1 MKNNSLKSSVIT
13 GNCKSH
19 LKALHVIPAEA
30 GIQKFRCVTKTL
42 DTGFHLCDDFCKYF
56 SIILVVLLFPAIS
69 AVAEPAPL
77 NSGQVTTDKV
87 KTAAVAGAPVA
98 EMSADPT
105 DPQTVGCILP
115 LTGRF
120 AAYGNRALEAI
131 ILAAGLFDPRKQSP
145 VKLLIEDSESRPEKA
160 REAVSKLVN
169 AGSAAII
176 GPLGSDE
183 AEMAA
188 PEAQRWKIPLL
199 TLTQKEGI
207 TEAGPYVFRNFLSGS
222 LQVKTLVK
230 FAMEDLQ
237 LRKFAVLYP
246 DDGHA
251 PEIMKLFYQ
260 EVTRRKGSIVW
271 AEPYKNDQTNFGE
284 QIRKLAGTMEITRAG
299 DEVTDPPTPKT
310 VNFDALFIPDSYQAV
325 KMVVPQLIYYDI
337 LGVRL
342 LGLNGWNSR
351 ELLTMEDG
359 YLEGAV
365 FTDGFFA
372 ESSYPGAVDF
382 VDKFYAAYGREPDV
396 MEAQVF
402 DTAGMAVKIILE
414 NKGATR
420 EKFRDGLQGIRAYPG
435 VTGRTSFSATREAEK
450 DAFVLTVKDGKII
463 QVK

>member
-1 MKNNSLKSSVIT
+1 MKNNALKSSV
-13 GNCKSH
+13 
-19 LKALHVIPAEA
+19 
-30 GIQKFRCVTKTL
+30 
-42 DTGFHLCDDFCKYF
+42 
-56 SIILVVLLFPAIS
+56 IILVVLLFSAIS
-69 AVAEPAPL
+69 AVAGPTTI
-77 NSGQVTTDKV
+77 NSAQVATDKT
-87 KTAAVAGAPVA
+87 KAAAGPLVP
-98 EMSADPT
+98 ETSADRT
-105 DPQTVGCILP
+105 DPQTLGCILP

-120 AAYGNRALEAI
+120 AAYGNRALETI
-131 ILAAGLFDPRKQSP
+131 ILAVGLFDPQKKSP
-145 VKLLIEDSESRPEKA
+145 IKLLIEDSESQPERA
-160 REAVSKLVN
+160 RAAVSKLVR
-169 AGSAAII
+169 AGVVAII

-183 AEMAA
+183 SEVAA

-230 FAMEDLQ
+230 FAMGDLQ

-284 QIRKLAGTMEITRAG
+284 QISKLAGTTEITRVG
-299 DEVTDPPTPKT
+299 DEVTDQPPSKT
-310 VNFDALFIPDSYQAV
+310 INFEALFIPDSYPAV
-325 KMVVPQLIYYDI
+325 KMIVPQLVYNDI
-337 LGVRL
+337 QGVRL

-351 ELLTMEDG
+351 ELLAMEDG
-359 YLEGAV
+359 YLEGAI
-365 FTDGFFA
+365 FTDGFFV
-372 ESSYPGAVDF
+372 ESSYPGAIDF

-402 DTAGMAVKIILE
+402 DTAGMAVSIILE
-414 NKGATR
+414 KKGATR
-420 EKFRDGLQGIRAYPG
+420 DNFRDGLQGIRAYPG

-463 QVK
+463 QVKQGDK

>member
-1 MKNNSLKSSVIT
+1 MKNNLPKSSVI
-13 GNCKSH
+13 
-19 LKALHVIPAEA
+19 
-30 GIQKFRCVTKTL
+30 
-42 DTGFHLCDDFCKYF
+42 
-56 SIILVVLLFPAIS
+56 ILIVLLFSAIS
-69 AVAEPAPL
+69 AVAGPTAV
-77 NSGQVTTDKV
+77 NSAQVATDKA
-87 KTAAVAGAPVA
+87 KAAAGPLVA
-98 EMSADPT
+98 ETSADRT
-105 DPQTVGCILP
+105 DPQPLGCILP

-120 AAYGNRALEAI
+120 AAYGNRVLEAI
-131 ILAAGLFDPRKQSP
+131 ILAAGLFDPHKQSP
-145 VKLLIEDSESRPEKA
+145 VKLLIEDSESRPEKV
-160 REAVSKLVN
+160 REAVFKLVN
-169 AGSAAII
+169 AGAVAII

-183 AEMAA
+183 SEVAA

-207 TEAGPYVFRNFLSGS
+207 TDAGPYVFRNFLSGS

-230 FAMEDLQ
+230 FAMGDLQ

-251 PEIMKLFYQ
+251 PEIVKLFYQ

-271 AEPYKNDQTNFGE
+271 AEPYKNDQTNFSE
-284 QIRKLAGTMEITRAG
+284 QIRKLVGTMEITRAG
-299 DEVTDPPTPKT
+299 DEVADQPPSKT
-310 VNFDALFIPDSYQAV
+310 INFEALFIPDSYPAV
-325 KMVVPQLIYYDI
+325 KMIVPQLVYNDI
-337 LGVRL
+337 RGVRL

-351 ELLTMEDG
+351 ELLAMEDG
-359 YLEGAV
+359 YLEGAI
-365 FTDGFFA
+365 FTDGFFV
-372 ESSYPGAVDF
+372 ESSYPGVIDF

-402 DTAGMAVKIILE
+402 DTAGMAVSNILE

-463 QVK
+463 QVKQGDK

>member
-1 MKNNSLKSSVIT
+1 MKNNSLK
-13 GNCKSH
+13 
-19 LKALHVIPAEA
+19 
-30 GIQKFRCVTKTL
+30 
-42 DTGFHLCDDFCKYF
+42 F
-56 SIILVVLLFPAIS
+56 SAIILVVLLFSAIS
-69 AVAEPAPL
+69 AVAGPTTV
-77 NSGQVTTDKV
+77 NSAQVATDKT
-87 KTAAVAGAPVA
+87 KAAAGPLVA
-98 EMSADPT
+98 ETSADRT
-105 DPQTVGCILP
+105 DHQTLGCILP

-120 AAYGNRALEAI
+120 AAHGNRALETI
-131 ILAAGLFDPRKQSP
+131 ILAAGLFNPQKKSP
-145 VKLLIEDSESRPEKA
+145 IKLLIEDSESQPERA
-160 REAVSKLVN
+160 RAAVSKLVR
-169 AGSAAII
+169 AGVVAII

-183 AEMAA
+183 AEVAA

-230 FAMEDLQ
+230 FAMGDLQ

-251 PEIMKLFYQ
+251 PEIVKLFYQ
-260 EVTRRKGSIVW
+260 EVTRHKGSIVW

-284 QIRKLAGTMEITRAG
+284 QIRKLVGTMGITRAG
-299 DEVTDPPTPKT
+299 DEVTDQPPSKT
-310 VNFDALFIPDSYQAV
+310 INFEALFIPDSYPAV
-325 KMVVPQLIYYDI
+325 KMIVPQLVYNDI
-337 LGVRL
+337 QGVRL

-351 ELLTMEDG
+351 ELLAMEDG
-359 YLEGAV
+359 YLEGAI
-365 FTDGFFA
+365 FTDGFFV
-372 ESSYPGAVDF
+372 ESSYPGAIDF

-402 DTAGMAVKIILE
+402 DTASMAVSIILE

-450 DAFVLTVKDGKII
+450 DAFVLTVNGGKII
-463 QVK
+463 QVKQGDK